1 MSRIAKGIKSRRT
14 VKRGEVIGYVGSTG
28 MATGPHLC
36 FRFWKNGRVFNHL
49 KANLPAGK
57 SLEKK
62 YQSDYQKY
70 VQELKVRLDNIPLN
84 DTFNL
89 AEADK
94 QPDDTTI
101 EN

>member
-1 MSRIAKGIKSRRT
+1 MSRIEKGIKPGRT

-49 KANLPAGK
+49 KANLPSGK
-57 SLEKK
+57 PLEKK
-62 YQSDYQKY
+62 YQSDYKEY
-70 VQELKVRLDNIPLN
+70 VQKLKARLDNIPLN

-94 QPDDTTI
+94 KPDDTTTK
-101 EN
+101 N